1 MASRSAKSPAARK
14 TTRSSR
20 KTAAEKKQIS
30 DELIDQAKNEG
41 LLPHE
46 ILLKAA
52 RGEAFKVKTLVIVRY
67 KTGPNKGME
76 KERRWEEHDYYPTF
90 NEQIECAR
98 SAAPYFAPRLATS
111 TVKTD
116 ENTADALTQVMKELA
131 GKLPG

>member
-1 MASRSAKSPAARK
+1 MASTPNTPRKRGPAKS
-14 TTRSSR
+14 
-20 KTAAEKKQIS
+20 AEKKVVEKIVA
-30 DELIDQAKNEG
+30 DAKKEG
-41 LLPHE
+41 LMPHE

-52 RGEAFKVKTLVIVRY
+52 RGESFTVRKLVIVKY
-67 KTGPNKGME
+67 KSGPNRGEE
-76 KERRWEEHDYYPTF
+76 KERRWVEEEYYPTF

-98 SAAPYFAPRLATS
+98 SAAPYFAPRLATQ

>member
-1 MASRSAKSPAARK
+1 MASTPTTPRK
-14 TTRSSR
+14 MGRPS
-20 KTAAEKKQIS
+20 KQEKKAVEKIVA
-30 DELIDQAKNEG
+30 DAKKDG
-41 LLPHE
+41 LMPHE

-52 RGEAFKVKTLVIVRY
+52 RGEAFKVKTLVIVKY
-67 KTGPNKGME
+67 KSGPNKGQE
-76 KERRWEEHDYYPTF
+76 KERRWVESEYYPTY
-90 NEQIECAR
+90 NEQIEAAR